1 MQDKIIEE
9 ISDKQYEEFIATM
22 DRLLAHPYSYK
33 CKDFILNYR
42 HVLRSQSEDRSIIE
56 PKVGEDGR
64 QYVTTYGNY
73 LPILLQILIRNEYK
87 SKLFIN
93 I

>member
-9 ISDKQYEEFIATM
+9 ISDKQYEEFTATM

-64 QYVTTYGNY
+64 QYVTTYGNC
-73 LPILLQILIRNEYK
+73 LPILLQILIRN
-87 SKLFIN
+87 
-93 I
+93 